1 MTFNPDLSTQAKEVI
16 FSMKTVKMSHPS
28 LTFNTVPVYKGV
40 ANKKIGI
47 IKKLL
52 NTLPGNSL

>member
-1 MTFNPDLSTQAKEVI
+1 MAFNPDLSTQAKEVI
-16 FSMKTVKMSHPS
+16 FSIKTVKMSHPS
-28 LTFNTVPVYKGV
+28 LTFNTVPLYKGV

>member
-1 MTFNPDLSTQAKEVI
+1 MTFNPGLSKQAKEVI
-16 FSMKTVKMSHPS
+16 FSRKTVKMSHPS
-28 LTFNTVPVYKGV
+28 LNFNTVPVYKGI

-52 NTLPGNSL
+52 DTLPGNSL